1 MIYEYTNYRSFL
13 KGVLANKNKR
23 NNSYSLRAM
32 ASQLRISPALLSGVL
47 NAHRNLSQ
55 EKAIEIASA
64 LNLNKEEI

>member
-1 MIYEYTNYRSFL
+1 
-13 KGVLANKNKR
+13 
-23 NNSYSLRAM
+23 M